1 MLVVP
6 PWAGDSYGID
16 PLAPTTWPAED
27 SEHAAPV
34 AGPTTHT
41 AHSRVSS
48 AKRLAGFWV
57 KARRASDTDHLENIC
72 EVILSTL
79 RQGFQSLL
87 KSERLSLCLGSTDL

>member
-1 MLVVP
+1 MQCVVP

-41 AHSRVSS
+41 AHSQAGS

-57 KARRASDTDHLENIC
+57 KTGELVTQIIWKTF
-72 EVILSTL
+72 V
-79 RQGFQSLL
+79 
-87 KSERLSLCLGSTDL
+87 KSF

>member
-27 SEHAAPV
+27 SENAAPV

-41 AHSRVSS
+41 QHT
-48 AKRLAGFWV
+48 
-57 KARRASDTDHLENIC
+57 ARQAQQR
-72 EVILSTL
+72 
-79 RQGFQSLL
+79 G
-87 KSERLSLCLGSTDL
+87 